1 MTIKNVLKKLNM
13 KLGTKVRFS
22 YNNNLIIGTLIDKK
36 NDTYL
41 VDIDTINNVKQTDKT
56 VITVTTTTVL
66 EHIFKN
72 S

>member
-1 MTIKNVLKKLNM
+1 MNNNSLKKLNM
-13 KLGTKVRFS
+13 RLGATVKFK
-22 YNNNLIIGTLIDKK
+22 YNENLVKGTLISKK
-36 NDTYL
+36 DNTYL

-56 VITVTTTTVL
+56 VITVTTATVL